1 MDTSKIVEAMV
12 EPVAAEPMP
21 AEPMPATPRMPY
33 SRACEEQRRQ
43 HNDDPHPLLP
53 GSHGDSL
60 PCITM
65 SVPCDT

>member
-21 AEPMPATPRMPY
+21 ATPRMPY
-33 SRACEEQRRQ
+33 SRACEEQSRQ

-53 GSHGDSL
+53 GSHSDSL